1 VIFRNLNLLR
11 IYISFSL
18 IIFLI
23 YFVSKRS
30 TTRQC
35 NTTSSTSRLS
45 SLLSIYDTKDDIH
58 IKDEDDIL
66 IKDED
71 TLLVLSLN
79 FKEEESWF
87 KEWLIRTSFRLRYI
101 SFGLVI
107 SVASDND
114 VVALKKIAES
124 VKGPQFVLFSTPF
137 PKGKIGPFL
146 LEGHRRNLE
155 LSLTH
160 HASRRLTHVMLLA
173 SNCAFVRDISSTH
186 GTHGTSHFSSF
197 VIKNPA
203 IYGLV
208 SFPSTWHWAPAVLA
222 DGCLKEWRRRIDK
235 AILCEQGSLCA
246 LGKSS
251 DGLRVGEDGIFAGV
265 SEGLVATRF
274 ALLKI
279 MPLIDEYMHMQI
291 ESGTSSGRFRVTVG
305 GYRGSFW
312 GLHEGVGID
321 YPAEEV
327 VFATALALLD
337 TRKGLES
344 SKKLHF
350 SHTLRAF
357 FEWGRAVEFTPTIEE
372 LKALMN
378 NPEGLLLAKRVPRD
392 PTHPLWLLA
401 AGEEIER

>member
-1 VIFRNLNLLR
+1 
-11 IYISFSL
+11 
-18 IIFLI
+18 
-23 YFVSKRS
+23 
-30 TTRQC
+30 
-35 NTTSSTSRLS
+35 
-45 SLLSIYDTKDDIH
+45 LSIYDSKDDILT
-58 IKDEDDIL
+58 KDEDTKL

-79 FKEEESWF
+79 FKEEEAWF

-114 VVALKKIAES
+114 VAALKKIAES
-124 VKGPQFVLFSTPF
+124 VTGPQFVLFSKPF

-146 LEGHRRNLE
+146 LEGHRRNIE

-160 HASRRLTHVMLLA
+160 SVSRRLTHVMLLA

-186 GTHGTSHFSSF
+186 TQRTSHFSDF

-222 DGCLKEWRRRIDK
+222 DGCLKEWRRRIDT
-235 AILCEQGSLCA
+235 AILCEEGSICA
-246 LGKSS
+246 LGKSPS
-251 DGLRVGEDGIFAGV
+251 GLRVGEDGIFAGV

-279 MPLIDEYMHMQI
+279 MPLIDEYMRLQL
-291 ESGTSSGRFRVTVG
+291 ESGTTSGRFRITVG

-337 TRKGLES
+337 TRKGLDS

-378 NPEGLLLAKRVPRD
+378 NPEGFLLAKRVPRD

-401 AGEEIER
+401 AGEVIER